1 VTFEAKLPG
10 STKTMKSKIQKVL
23 SLTLIL
29 ALSVVAYGQQ
39 QFDVIIRGGT
49 VYDGTGR
56 APLKADGVRERS
68 AGIRIYSLT
77 ERYSLEQNKID
88 M

>member
-1 VTFEAKLPG
+1 MEHSPSVPASPG
-10 STKTMKSKIQKVL
+10 SAETMKNYIHKVL

-29 ALSVVAYGQQ
+29 ALAAVAYGQQ

-56 APLKADGVRERS
+56 APVKTDV
-68 AGIRIYSLT
+68 
-77 ERYSLEQNKID
+77 
-88 M
+88 